1 MSRPGSAVLPA
12 GGGGVFA
19 LWCFPD
25 IWGVSFISSVR
36 GTKLLQSS
44 RLPKKDNCYANHFCA
59 DPAAT
64 IVSYQGMAGLTGGGK
79 RLGSCHP
86 VSFDFA
92 QLPGS
97 GVEESEDPISLRL
110 SSGHEK
116 ARCRAVACYAFAQ
129 ASLLAVEL

>member
-1 MSRPGSAVLPA
+1 MRIISAPTPRPP
-12 GGGGVFA
+12 
-19 LWCFPD
+19 
-25 IWGVSFISSVR
+25 SFRIR
-36 GTKLLQSS
+36 A
-44 RLPKKDNCYANHFCA
+44 RLYRRRKKARFNA
-59 DPAAT
+59 
-64 IVSYQGMAGLTGGGK
+64 IL
-79 RLGSCHP
+79 
-86 VSFDFA
+86 SFDFA